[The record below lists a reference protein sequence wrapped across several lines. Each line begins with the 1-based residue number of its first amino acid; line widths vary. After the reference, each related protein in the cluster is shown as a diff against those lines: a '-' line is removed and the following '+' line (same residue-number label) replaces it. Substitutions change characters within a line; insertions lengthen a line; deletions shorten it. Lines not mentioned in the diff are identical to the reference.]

1 LAVCERNLIGPGA
14 LADSEDCP
22 VRRIRDEQGQPGGAD
37 APLVA
42 EAQEGSAEA
51 FGALVDRYHTRVYG
65 IVYRMCG
72 ANEAADLTQDIFV
85 RALRAL
91 RKFQYQGEASFRT
104 WLYRIA
110 VNACINELRRRK
122 RRSEIEGPSLDEDL
136 EAEEGTITR
145 AVPDESQSPHVLAE
159 RTEQQKAVQR
169 IVGML
174 TPKHR
179 AAITLVDLQ
188 QLDYEEAARTLE
200 CPLGTLKSRLARAR
214 EQFADKWQQ
223 YEQGRLLLER

>member
-1 LAVCERNLIGPGA
+1 MNSISGGQGDPEG
-14 LADSEDCP
+14 ADS
-22 VRRIRDEQGQPGGAD
+22 
-37 APLVA
+37 PLVA
-42 EAQEGSAEA
+42 AAQEGSAEA
-51 FGALVDRYHTRVYG
+51 FGVLADKYQGSVYG

-72 ANEAADLTQDIFV
+72 PQDAADLTQDIFV

-122 RRSEIEGPSLDEDL
+122 RRGQIEGPSLDEEL
-136 EAEEGTITR
+136 ETEEGTMAR
-145 AVPDESQSPHVLAE
+145 VVPDESLSPHVVAE
-159 RTEQQKAVQR
+159 REEQRRAVR
-169 IVGML
+169 KVVAML

-179 AAITLVDLQ
+179 AAIVLVDLQ
-188 QLDYEEAARTLE
+188 QLDYEEAARALN

-214 EQFADKWQQ
+214 EQFAEKWRQ
-223 YEQGRLLLER
+223 YEAGRLILDRVDSGEESEGDGRGA